1 MRGAISERRGAMFIK
16 ISRLVRG
23 AMFIKISRL
32 VRGAMFIKISERGD

>member
-1 MRGAISERRGAMFIK
+1 MFIQ

-32 VRGAMFIKISERGD
+32 VRGAMFIGAD

>member
-1 MRGAISERRGAMFIK
+1 MFRK

-32 VRGAMFIKISERGD
+32 VRGAMFILAELLMFIDK